1 MENSMY
7 YQIKLDLFCTQVHN
21 EIHNEIIDTIM
32 NPIQK
37 QQYQ

>member
-21 EIHNEIIDTIM
+21 EIIDTIM

>member
-7 YQIKLDLFCTQVHN
+7 YQIKLDLFCTQVY
-21 EIHNEIIDTIM
+21 NEIIDTIM

>member
-1 MENSMY
+1 MY
-7 YQIKLDLFCTQVHN
+7 YQIKLDLFCTQVRN

>member
-7 YQIKLDLFCTQVHN
+7 YQINFDLFCTQVHN